1 MAYQR
6 EREREKA
13 YMKYP
18 LASKTWDEAEYQ
30 AVMKVLGGDYYK
42 MGSYCKQ
49 FEKAYAE
56 WAGTKYA
63 VFCNSGSSAN
73 LLAIAALRHDPR
85 CLTVTNQHGLA

>member
-1 MAYQR
+1 MDYKSQTMAYQ
-6 EREREKA
+6 REKA

-18 LASKTWDEAEYQ
+18 LASKTWDEEYQ
-30 AVMKVLGGDYYK
+30 AVMKVFGGDYYK

-63 VFCNSGSSAN
+63 VF
-73 LLAIAALRHDPR
+73 L
-85 CLTVTNQHGLA
+85 